1 MTKVYRQG
9 QILKAIRHERILT
22 QDELAR
28 TLREQGIAATQV
40 TLSRDIRDLGLVKTA
55 AGYQLLKAPLL
66 QGKGS
71 LLLDARVAQNL
82 LVLKTPAAHAGQMAR
97 AIDRHHQHR
106 VVPRHRAHH
115 FGPALLVDGSRHLS
129 RMGGGRLQH
138 QQVLGHARIEQQA
151 TFALQERCLQ

>member
-9 QILKAIRHERILT
+9 QILKAIRKERILT

-28 TLREQGIAATQV
+28 SLRGQGIEATQV

-55 AGYQLLKAPLL
+55 VGYQLLHAPSTA
-66 QGKGS
+66 GKGS

-97 AIDRHHQHR
+97 AIDEQGWPEVVGTVAGDDTVLVVTADRRHAER
-106 VVPRHRAHH
+106 VRKK
-115 FGPALLVDGSRHLS
+115 
-129 RMGGGRLQH
+129 
-138 QQVLGHARIEQQA
+138 VLA
-151 TFALQERCLQ
+151 FVS

>member
-9 QILKAIRHERILT
+9 QILKAIRHGRILT

-71 LLLDARVAQNL
+71 MLLDARVAQNL

-97 AIDRHHQHR
+97 AIDEQGWAEVVGTVAGDDTVLVVTADARQAER
-106 VVPRHRAHH
+106 VRKK
-115 FGPALLVDGSRHLS
+115 
-129 RMGGGRLQH
+129 
-138 QQVLGHARIEQQA
+138 VLA
-151 TFALQERCLQ
+151 FVS

>member
-9 QILKAIRHERILT
+9 QILKAIRKQRILT

-28 TLREQGIAATQV
+28 SLREQGIEATQV

-55 AGYQLLKAPLL
+55 AGYQLLKAPLA
-66 QGKGS
+66 QSKGS

-97 AIDRHHQHR
+97 AIDEQGWPEVVGTVAGDDTVLVVTTGVRQAER
-106 VVPRHRAHH
+106 VRKR
-115 FGPALLVDGSRHLS
+115 
-129 RMGGGRLQH
+129 
-138 QQVLGHARIEQQA
+138 VLA
-151 TFALQERCLQ
+151 FVS

>member
-9 QILKAIRHERILT
+9 QILKAIRKQRILT

-28 TLREQGIAATQV
+28 SLREQGIEATQV

-55 AGYQLLKAPLL
+55 AGYQLLKAPLV
-66 QGKGS
+66 QSKGS

-97 AIDRHHQHR
+97 AIDEQAWAEVVGTVAGDDTVLVVTADAKQAER
-106 VVPRHRAHH
+106 VRKK
-115 FGPALLVDGSRHLS
+115 
-129 RMGGGRLQH
+129 
-138 QQVLGHARIEQQA
+138 VLAFVG
-151 TFALQERCLQ
+151 